1 MSNYAERL
9 LYVVGRSFATFGCS
23 CTPRLTYTP
32 IGPAIHVYHVEV
44 VYHPGYPKNV
54 GEGGRLLFKFLLVAR

>member
-9 LYVVGRSFATFGCS
+9 LYVVGRSFGGS
-23 CTPRLTYTP
+23 CTPRVTYTP

-54 GEGGRLLFKFLLVAR
+54 REGGRLLFEFFIGC